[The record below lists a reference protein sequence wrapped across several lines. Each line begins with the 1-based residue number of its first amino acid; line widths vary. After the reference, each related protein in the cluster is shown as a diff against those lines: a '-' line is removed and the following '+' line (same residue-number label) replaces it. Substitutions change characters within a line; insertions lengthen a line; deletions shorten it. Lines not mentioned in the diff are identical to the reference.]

1 MAERIIS
8 MRTLLRRSL
17 EDLGSPLPWNH
28 ITEQIGMFCFSGIS
42 PEQVRSDRALCGA
55 SSVLVK
61 MKGRVSSLCT
71 CEGCAEMPCLLSA
84 CLLTLMERARPIL
97 CIQVDALAKEYSIY
111 MTRNGRISM
120 AGVTSKNVGRL
131 AEALHKVTTA

>member
-42 PEQVRSDRALCGA
+42 PEQVRSDRALRGA
-55 SSVLVK
+55 FSALVK
-61 MKGRVSSLCT
+61 TKGRVSSLCT
-71 CEGCAEMPCLLSA
+71 CEGCAEMPCLFST
-84 CLLTLMERARPIL
+84 CPPMLMERARP
-97 CIQVDALAKEYSIY
+97 A
-111 MTRNGRISM
+111 M
-120 AGVTSKNVGRL
+120 
-131 AEALHKVTTA
+131 